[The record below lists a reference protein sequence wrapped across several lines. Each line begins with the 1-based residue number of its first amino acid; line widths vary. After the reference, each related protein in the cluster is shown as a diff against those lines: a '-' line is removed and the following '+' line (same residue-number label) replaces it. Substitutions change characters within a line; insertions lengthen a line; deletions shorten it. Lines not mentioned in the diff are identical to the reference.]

1 MSLWLGYPD
10 SHPMSRFHLPLFHCL
25 NGLVIS
31 ALDLF
36 QDPLGPHADKHRR
49 LAARVSMRLEAR
61 EHKSDL
67 VAEVLGIVEALQRH
81 SLTSDLGGERA
92 SSSSCSSRSP
102 LLSSAALTLS
112 PPTCAQTSPPST
124 TARSRPAPSSAA
136 RSRSRSRPIRSSP
149 LRAPSASAPRQQLRR
164 RRQRPR
170 RRRRPGRAATRRA
183 SSPAC
188 GTRSRAST
196 APCTLRRTAGSGTRR
211 SGRSRAGESPGTPA
225 STFLLRVRGGG
236 RVLVAGAYLA
246 RAVT

>member
-1 MSLWLGYPD
+1 
-10 SHPMSRFHLPLFHCL
+10 MSRFHLPLFHCL

-149 LRAPSASAPRQQLRR
+149 LRAPSASADAQSEL
-164 RRQRPR
+164 
-170 RRRRPGRAATRRA
+170 
-183 SSPAC
+183 
-188 GTRSRAST
+188 
-196 APCTLRRTAGSGTRR
+196 AGLWDAL
-211 SGRSRAGESPGTPA
+211 AGEYGAVYAAPDRREWDEA
-225 STFLLRVRGGG
+225 LRAQQGGG
-236 RVLVAGAYLA
+236 KPWDAGVDLLA
-246 RAVT
+246 